1 MNISE
6 KLEFFKTIGQLA
18 SSGFKPSDIKGL
30 IEAIE
35 TSPEVQKVE
44 AGLDEKGDVEIKKT
58 EKKTEADEGKEKKEE
73 PNTPP
78 SADGIAELVKLL
90 KED

>member
-1 MNISE
+1 MNFSE
-6 KLEFFKTIGQLA
+6 KMEFFKVIGQLA
-18 SSGFKPSDIKGL
+18 SSGYKPSDVKSL

-58 EKKTEADEGKEKKEE
+58 EVDEGKEKKEE
-73 PNTPP
+73 PTTPP
-78 SADGIAELVKLL
+78 SSDGIAELVNLL

>member
-1 MNISE
+1 MNFSE
-6 KLEFFKTIGQLA
+6 KMEFFKVIGQLA
-18 SSGFKPSDIKGL
+18 SSGYKPSDVKSL

-58 EKKTEADEGKEKKEE
+58 EVDEGKEKKEE
-73 PNTPP
+73 PATPP
-78 SADGIAELVKLL
+78 SSDGIAELVNLL

>member
-1 MNISE
+1 MNFSE
-6 KLEFFKTIGQLA
+6 KMEFFKVIGQLA
-18 SSGFKPSDIKGL
+18 SSGYKPSDVKSL

-58 EKKTEADEGKEKKEE
+58 EVDEGKEKEKKEE
-73 PNTPP
+73 PTPP
-78 SADGIAELVKLL
+78 SSDGIAELVNLL